1 MIDFS
6 LQHILHNSPYDITLS
21 EAGFIF
27 ETDYGIHYRVSF
39 DEEEIVLGGC
49 KTYQFILQNVEHTR
63 APHDPKIEET
73 VLAIIYEFFRCNQHI
88 LLYVCDTSDGKEGGR
103 NRLFLRWFERHAT
116 PDRFT
121 ICTANAKVESEL
133 VYIAIIVDNRNP
145 NLQAITQDFKETA
158 EALTSKPE

>member
-6 LQHILHNSPYDITLS
+6 LQHILQNSPYDITLS

-103 NRLFLRWFERHAT
+103 NRLFLRWFERHTT

-121 ICTANAKVESEL
+121 ICTAKAKVESEM

-145 NLQAITQDFKETA
+145 NLQAITKDFKETA
-158 EALTSKPE
+158 EALTNKPE